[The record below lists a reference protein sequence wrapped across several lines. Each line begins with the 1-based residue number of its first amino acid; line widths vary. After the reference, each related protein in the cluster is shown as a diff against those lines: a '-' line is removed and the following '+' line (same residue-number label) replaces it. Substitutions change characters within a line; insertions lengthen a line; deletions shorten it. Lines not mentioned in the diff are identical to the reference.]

1 MKTMKHHPF
10 TNNINSST
18 RICLDHRIEKTRF
31 CWVFF
36 DSFVLFAGSLLPK
49 KKTTTDQH
57 FSSSLSFFL
66 QNAFLFVRARL
77 LEGPIASFTSAR
89 SNRQNKTE
97 KVLFMFRFFPTL
109 RKWIIFFHCLWIR
122 RGTALSGMFRLV
134 QPWAISGSNGNLFT
148 FKFMVIF
155 SCFFPFVPSDALNS
169 KDVQLKC
176 FETFCGSK

>member
-49 KKTTTDQH
+49 KKQRSTASTDQH

-109 RKWIIFFHCLWIR
+109 RKWIIFFTACELDEGRRSLECCDLCNLELFLDQTAIYSLSSLW
-122 RGTALSGMFRLV
+122 
-134 QPWAISGSNGNLFT
+134 
-148 FKFMVIF
+148 
-155 SCFFPFVPSDALNS
+155 
-169 KDVQLKC
+169 
-176 FETFCGSK
+176 